1 MSRVIIVED
10 DIELRD
16 SLIDYLNECGHD
28 VQGAGSAIEFYQVF
42 AREDFDVVILDVN
55 LPHYDGLSV
64 AAHLSETSTAA
75 IIVMTVQGAIED
87 RVRGYKAGADLYMVK
102 PVDCEELAAAVLALA
117 KKRRKPEKAPEPT
130 SGSSWRLSLSEF
142 QLTAPSG
149 RCVDLTRNEVRVMEL
164 VSAQAGAIVSRADLM
179 QFISKGSVDPDSRA
193 LDAAISRLRAKV
205 QSECGMTLPLQTVQN
220 AGFVFAGEIRAS

>member
-1 MSRVIIVED
+1 MSKVIIVED

-16 SLIDYLNECGHD
+16 SLIDYLSECGHD
-28 VQGAGSAIEFYQVF
+28 VQGAGSAIEFYQTL

-64 AAHLSETSTAA
+64 AAHLSESNDAA

-117 KKRRKPEKAPEPT
+117 KKRRRSDRTPEP
-130 SGSSWRLSLSEF
+130 SSLSWRLNLSEF

-164 VSAQAGAIVSRADLM
+164 IAAQAGAIVSRIELM
-179 QFISKGSVDPDSRA
+179 QFIGKGVVDPDSRA
-193 LDAAISRLRAKV
+193 LDAAISRLRSKV

-220 AGFVFAGEIRAS
+220 AGFVFAGDIRSA